1 MQCYSV
7 VMEKKWPKTFPPL
20 TPELEIISNDFM
32 KYWHEVLPKRFG
44 LVNRFNHNYV
54 LKNPHSWDR
63 TLEIGAGDGEHLF
76 YEELNDDQFLEYHA
90 MDIRKNMVDEL
101 KQKFPLVN
109 TIVADCEKTLPFSK
123 DYFERVIAIHVLEHL
138 PNLPKAVEEI
148 YRVCNKNTGF
158 VSVVI
163 PCEGSLAYWIAR
175 KISAERIFKKRYKM
189 PYTWFI
195 KREHVN
201 VPNEIFEELL
211 KYFEVVSKTFFPLP
225 IPIQTV
231 NLCIGIKLRP
241 KNLEKI

>member
-1 MQCYSV
+1 
-7 VMEKKWPKTFPPL
+7 MEKKWPKTFPPL

-54 LKNPHSWDR
+54 LKNSQSWDR

-76 YEELNDDQFLEYHA
+76 YEELNDYQSQKYHA
-90 MDIRKNMVDEL
+90 IDIRQNMVNEL

-109 TIVADCEKTLPFSK
+109 TIVGDCEKTLPFSNN
-123 DYFERVIAIHVLEHL
+123 YFERVIAIHVLEHL

-148 YRVCNKNTGF
+148 YRVCNKTSGIF
-158 VSVVI
+158 SVVI

-189 PYTWFI
+189 PYGWFI

-201 VPNEIFEELL
+201 LPNEIFEELSN
-211 KYFEVVSKTFFPLP
+211 YFEVVSKTFFPLP

-231 NLCIGIKLRP
+231 NLCIGIELRP
-241 KNLEKI
+241 KKLEQI